1 MQLRVRLKSK
11 VIPGRFYQLPHP
23 AGPRFRPSHAG
34 NPRRTEWP
42 SLALVMAGA
51 LKSTVYHF
59 GILPGESYR
68 ACVLAKW
75 PTCRRLGGSS
85 RPSRPRSCAWEP
97 CTLLPTSGRSSLGRR
112 KRWPCRPRR

>member
-1 MQLRVRLKSK
+1 MQLRLK
-11 VIPGRFYQLPHP
+11 IPGRLTTMHQAPP
-23 AGPRFRPSHAG
+23 CAHASFHAV

-51 LKSTVYHF
+51 LKSTVYQF
-59 GILPGESYR
+59 GILPGYR

-112 KRWPCRPRR
+112 KRWRRRRSWPSRPRR